1 MKSKQETI
9 KMVTD
14 SVSSIFTKDDVL
26 TLLNNLKAD
35 KGGSLSLETAE
46 ELADSITSKVS
57 NNLTSYIELSSVTV
71 SYGRYGNSVDDQDYD
86 LDQDSF
92 RDTIME
98 AITETI
104 PCSDDSAAEENNSTD
119 NQQVSN

>member
-26 TLLNNLKAD
+26 TLLNNLETG
-35 KGGSLSLETAE
+35 KGSSLSLDAVE
-46 ELADSITSKVS
+46 EIADKITKVVEYD
-57 NNLTSYIELSSVTV
+57 LTSYIELSSVTI
-71 SYGRYGNSVDDQDYD
+71 SYGGYGTGIDDQNYE
-86 LDQDSF
+86 LDSDNL
-92 RDTIME
+92 RDTIVN
-98 AITETI
+98 AIQEHVEV
-104 PCSDDSAAEENNSTD
+104 CDEENNSTD